1 VGEGVGEG
9 EVLGVG
15 VTVGLGVG
23 EGEGD
28 GVGEGEVL
36 GEFVAYITYTATD
49 EIKQAHTNKMINTL
63 LLIVHSNWSKQ
74 LIIFFQYFILRQNK
88 QLTSV
93 NSNKTLFLK

>member
-1 VGEGVGEG
+1 MGEGVGEE

-23 EGEGD
+23 EAEGD
-28 GVGEGEVL
+28 GVGEDEGC

-63 LLIVHSNWSKQ
+63 FSMFHSH
-74 LIIFFQYFILRQNK
+74 
-88 QLTSV
+88 
-93 NSNKTLFLK
+93 